1 MFSKLQ
7 DKKIKNIQKIISS
20 KNQTKPRLNMTMKR
34 LSRKQIIVPIN
45 SENTKNF
52 MKDMNTHVTN
62 INRALKNIKSDITA
76 DFIQLNNK
84 EVVITTNKVA
94 GTLDLQTIEKYIKNI
109 NNIESNYVEALK
121 LPQLKSYLKIISI
134 FYILEDAN
142 LPITA
147 DMVKKIIKDNHIF
160 NNIILVLRPRVIKI
174 SLKSDTSIIWFDIW
188 DIQSGSRAKG
198 LINRYFNVGSYI
210 AII

>member
-1 MFSKLQ
+1 VFPKLQ

-34 LSRKQIIVPIN
+34 LSRKQIIVPMN

-52 MKDMNTHVTN
+52 MKDTNTHVTN

-84 EVVITTNKVA
+84 EVITTNKVA

-109 NNIESNYVEALK
+109 NNIESN
-121 LPQLKSYLKIISI
+121 
-134 FYILEDAN
+134 
-142 LPITA
+142 
-147 DMVKKIIKDNHIF
+147 
-160 NNIILVLRPRVIKI
+160 
-174 SLKSDTSIIWFDIW
+174 
-188 DIQSGSRAKG
+188 
-198 LINRYFNVGSYI
+198 
-210 AII
+210 